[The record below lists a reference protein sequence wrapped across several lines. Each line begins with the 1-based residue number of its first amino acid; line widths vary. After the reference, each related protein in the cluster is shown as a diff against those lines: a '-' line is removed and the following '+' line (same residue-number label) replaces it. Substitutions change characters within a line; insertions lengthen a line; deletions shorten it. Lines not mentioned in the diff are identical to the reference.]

1 MWIFWHEVYAPLVP
15 GMTFQDSSCAQL
27 NSADQAVFL
36 DGFLSVVRATGVE
49 AALAA
54 NQQAQG
60 ELVDG
65 NQLDCD
71 SVQHLFSLAR
81 RGSSGFLDQ
90 VPPELFDLESKV
102 FIAQGA
108 DSAAG

>member
-1 MWIFWHEVYAPLVP
+1 MP
-15 GMTFQDSSCAQL
+15 GVAFQNSSGTQL
-27 NSADQAVFL
+27 HTTSQPVLL
-36 DGFLSVVRATGVE
+36 DGFLSVMGTTGIE

-65 NQLDCD
+65 NQLDGD
-71 SVQHLFSLAR
+71 SVQHLLGLAR
-81 RGSSGFLDQ
+81 HGSSGFLDQ
-90 VPPELFDLESKV
+90 VPPELVDFLSKV
-102 FIAQGA
+102 FVAQGA

>member
-1 MWIFWHEVYAPLVP
+1 MWIFWHEVYAAFMP
-15 GMTFQDSSCAQL
+15 GVAFQDSSRAQL
-27 NSADQAVFL
+27 NTADQAVFL
-36 DGFLSVVRATGVE
+36 DGFLSVVRTTGVE

-65 NQLDCD
+65 NQLDGD
-71 SVQHLFSLAR
+71 SVQHLSGLAR